1 MAAMQFTVYLLTWL
15 DSGTDRQQE
24 SNPGYSCSKLALPF
38 AAFQAQRVRNAF
50 RCCLSVAALVLLLGA
65 CAGRRGGG
73 CLRPGCYSS
82 VRKGPAFTHSGN
94 YRRAIE
100 IYEALQARFPFS
112 EFSTQIQLELAYA
125 YYKSGQKEQAI
136 EAADTFVR
144 ENPTH
149 PRVDYALYVKGLTY
163 FDQDKGALEKLFR
176 RSIDN
181 RPPVD
186 AELSFSTFR
195 RLVER
200 YPASPYAEDSRQ
212 RMIYLKNRLAAYENS
227 VAAYYIKLGA
237 YVAAANRAKTALE
250 EYHGADSGAE
260 SLRLLIEAYEALGM
274 TELAADARKVL
285 AQNFPDERS

>member
-1 MAAMQFTVYLLTWL
+1 MNKLL
-15 DSGTDRQQE
+15 
-24 SNPGYSCSKLALPF
+24 LPF
-38 AAFQAQRVRNAF
+38 AVLKSYGARNAF
-50 RCCLSVAALVLLLGA
+50 RCCLSVALLVLLLGA
-65 CAGRRGGG
+65 CAGNDEQDDAFVRDVAQAYEKAQVS
-73 CLRPGCYSS
+73 LR
-82 VRKGPAFTHSGN
+82 SGN

-112 EFSTQIQLELAYA
+112 EFATQIQLELAYA
-125 YYKSGQKEQAI
+125 YYKAGQKEEAI
-136 EAADTFVR
+136 EASDTFVR

-149 PRVDYALYVKGLTY
+149 PRVDYALYVKGLAY
-163 FDQDKGALEKLFR
+163 FDQDTGALERLFR
-176 RSIDN
+176 RSTEN
-181 RPPVD
+181 RPPID
-186 AELSFSTFR
+186 AELSFSAFR

-227 VAAYYIKLGA
+227 VAAYYIKRGA

>member
-1 MAAMQFTVYLLTWL
+1 M
-15 DSGTDRQQE
+15 
-24 SNPGYSCSKLALPF
+24 NKLALPF
-38 AAFQAQRVRNAF
+38 AAMHAQRVRNAF
-50 RCCLSVAALVLLLGA
+50 RCCLSVAALVLLLGG
-65 CAGRRGGG
+65 CAGNDEEEDAF
-73 CLRPGCYSS
+73 
-82 VRKGPAFTHSGN
+82 VRDVTQAYEKAQVSLHSGN

-125 YYKSGQKEQAI
+125 YYKSGQKEEAI

-227 VAAYYIKLGA
+227 VAAYYLKLGA

>member
-1 MAAMQFTVYLLTWL
+1 M
-15 DSGTDRQQE
+15 
-24 SNPGYSCSKLALPF
+24 NKLAQLHAAIQGHSVRKTLRRFLP
-38 AAFQAQRVRNAF
+38 
-50 RCCLSVAALVLLLGA
+50 VAALALLLGA
-65 CAGRRGGG
+65 CAGNDEQEDAF
-73 CLRPGCYSS
+73 
-82 VRKGPAFTHSGN
+82 VRDIKQAYEKAQISLESGN

-112 EFSTQIQLELAYA
+112 EFATQIQLELAYA
-125 YYKSGQKEQAI
+125 YYKAGQKEQAI
-136 EAADTFVR
+136 DAADTFVR

-176 RSIDN
+176 RNTDN

-227 VAAYYIKLGA
+227 VAAYYLKLGA

-285 AQNFPDERS
+285 EQNFPDERS

>member
-1 MAAMQFTVYLLTWL
+1 MKNVMQSLAALSAAAVLQSASLRLMSSLRICVMA
-15 DSGTDRQQE
+15 
-24 SNPGYSCSKLALPF
+24 F
-38 AAFQAQRVRNAF
+38 AAT
-50 RCCLSVAALVLLLGA
+50 LMLGG
-65 CAGRRGGG
+65 CAGNEAEEDAF
-73 CLRPGCYSS
+73 
-82 VRKGPAFTHSGN
+82 VRDIAQAYEKAQQSLNNGN
-94 YRRAIE
+94 YRRAIQ

-112 EFSTQIQLELAYA
+112 EFATQIQLELAYA
-125 YYKSGQKEQAI
+125 YYKAGQKEQAI
-136 EAADTFVR
+136 DASDTFVR

-163 FDQDKGALEKLFR
+163 FDQDVGSLEKLFR
-176 RSIDN
+176 RTGQN

-186 AELSFSTFR
+186 AQLSFSTFK

-200 YPASPYAEDSRQ
+200 YPASPYAQDSRQ

-227 VAAYYIKLGA
+227 VARYYIKRGA

-260 SLRLLIEAYEALGM
+260 SLQLLIQAYDKLGM

-285 AQNFPDERS
+285 RENFPDERS